1 MKELYIGLMSG
12 TSLDGVDI
20 ALVSFDKEKPKLVAS
35 FYRPYP
41 EDLFQATK
49 ALCRKTTIHFDEL
62 GLVDAKL
69 GVFYAEGIHQLLGS
83 TDITATSITAIG
95 SHGQTIQHSPNSTPP
110 YTLQIGDA
118 NRIAEN
124 TGITVVADF
133 RRRDMAAGG
142 QGAPL
147 VPAFHKAMFQTNK
160 ESLAIINIGGI
171 SNVTFLSKNPTEPLI
186 GFDCGPGCT
195 LMDQW
200 TQMHFDKPYDASGDL
215 AKQGVVNTLLLDSLL
230 SDSYFELNYPK
241 STGPEYFSLEWLQN
255 KLQQYPSTHIDTLS
269 TLCELT
275 AASIELSLN
284 QIPGTDKILICGGG
298 THNAH
303 LLERIKARTKQALTT
318 TETYGIHPDWVEA
331 MAFAWLA
338 KQTME
343 GKTGNCPSV
352 TGATKEVVLGAIYA
366 VNSNEA

>member
-1 MKELYIGLMSG
+1 MSG

-20 ALVSFDKEKPKLVAS
+20 ALVSFDEKKPTLVAS
-35 FYRPYP
+35 HYRPYP
-41 EDLFQATK
+41 EELFQSTK
-49 ALCRKTTIHFDEL
+49 SLCRKSNVRFDEL
-62 GLVDAKL
+62 ALVDVKL
-69 GVFYAEGIHQLLGS
+69 GDFYAEGIHQLLSS
-83 TDITATSITAIG
+83 TDTLTSSITAIG

-160 ESLAIINIGGI
+160 ENLAIINIGGI
-171 SNVTFLSKNPTEPLI
+171 SNVTFLSKDASEPLI

-200 TQMHFDKPYDASGDL
+200 TQIHFDKPYDASGDL
-215 AKQGVVNTLLLDSLL
+215 AKQGAVNTPLLDSLL
-230 SDSYFELNYPK
+230 SDSYFESHYPK

-255 KLQQYPSTHIDTLS
+255 KLQQYPSTQLDTLS

-298 THNAH
+298 SHNTY
-303 LLERIKARTKQALTT
+303 LKERIKARTKQALTT

-343 GKTGNCPSV
+343 GKNGNCPSV

-366 VNSNEA
+366 ANPNQT